1 MNITQ
6 LCSIMHFTKIN
17 LKKDFLCVVYYVS
30 NFETLMNFSDIK
42 CIADIRIWYHNN
54 NKLSQGFLIIV
65 SVL

>member
-1 MNITQ
+1 MTR

-17 LKKDFLCVVYYVS
+17 LKKDFLCVVYYIS

-42 CIADIRIWYHNN
+42 YITDTRIWYYNN

-65 SVL
+65 LVL